1 MDWKRPNILVAIAD
15 DWAWPHA
22 GAYGCR
28 FVNTPAF
35 DRVSRE
41 GALFVNAFTAAPT
54 CTASRASF
62 LTGRHPW
69 SMEAG
74 AQLWGYLPAKY
85 AVYPDLLEAA
95 GYWVGHTYKGWG
107 PGSIEAGGRKR
118 NPAGPAFNEKTC
130 QPLTQRMSKNDYTAN
145 FADFLARKPG
155 DAPFCF
161 WYGAKEPHRAYEAG
175 SGLKHGKRL
184 EDVEV
189 PPYLPD
195 CEEVRSDLLDYA
207 LEVERFDQD
216 LGKMIELL
224 EARGELDDTVIVV
237 TGDNGKPFPR
247 AKSTAYENGCHV
259 PLAIR
264 WGGACPGRTITDF
277 ISFID
282 LAPTFLTLAGIE
294 PPAEMAGR
302 AFVDLLRSRSEGR
315 IDPTRDC
322 VITGRERHGYSRPWM
337 AGYPIRS
344 IVTDDYLYLRNFEP
358 DRWPLGNPE
367 IYRDCDD
374 SPSKSYLMEHR
385 EEEAE
390 RFALC
395 FGLRPPEEL
404 YRRSEDIACIHNLAE
419 APEHQAVREA
429 LRARLEQVLRE
440 IGDPRIEGRGWQ
452 FECVPFIHPRQVAP
466 PEDFPKVDPSQV
478 QTHFIPEGETF
489 AFDPPANTAKDTP

>member
-1 MDWKRPNILVAIAD
+1 
-15 DWAWPHA
+15 
-22 GAYGCR
+22 
-28 FVNTPAF
+28 
-35 DRVSRE
+35 
-41 GALFVNAFTAAPT
+41 
-54 CTASRASF
+54 
-62 LTGRHPW
+62 
-69 SMEAG
+69 
-74 AQLWGYLPAKY
+74 
-85 AVYPDLLEAA
+85 
-95 GYWVGHTYKGWG
+95 
-107 PGSIEAGGRKR
+107 
-118 NPAGPAFNEKTC
+118 
-130 QPLTQRMSKNDYTAN
+130 
-145 FADFLARKPG
+145 
-155 DAPFCF
+155 
-161 WYGAKEPHRAYEAG
+161 
-175 SGLKHGKRL
+175 
-184 EDVEV
+184 
-189 PPYLPD
+189 
-195 CEEVRSDLLDYA
+195 
-207 LEVERFDQD
+207 
-216 LGKMIELL
+216 
-224 EARGELDDTVIVV
+224 
-237 TGDNGKPFPR
+237 
-247 AKSTAYENGCHV
+247 V

-404 YRRSEDIACIHNLAE
+404 YRRSEDIACIHNLADD
-419 APEHQAVREA
+419 PEHQAVREA
-429 LRARLEQVLRE
+429 LRARLEQVLPANRRTRVAVRVRPLYPSE
-440 IGDPRIEGRGWQ
+440 TSRPPGGFPEDRPKPSADPLHPGRRDVRLRPPQPTRPRTPRKPSKVTIGTSHGPDLG
-452 FECVPFIHPRQVAP
+452 HPRGA
-466 PEDFPKVDPSQV
+466 E
-478 QTHFIPEGETF
+478 HC
-489 AFDPPANTAKDTP
+489 A